1 MIELTIYNFISQ
13 NTTVKTYM
21 EIPKAPAS
29 SFYVIEKTG
38 SDRVNHVE
46 SSTIV
51 IQSYAPSMYEAAVLN
66 EAVKALML
74 GDAILELGDVC
85 RVELNT
91 DYNYTDESTKRY
103 RYQAVFDV
111 THY

>member
-21 EIPKAPAS
+21 EIPKNPAS

-38 SDRVNHVE
+38 SERVNHVD

-51 IQSYAPSMYEAAVLN
+51 IQSYAPSMYEAATLN
-66 EAVKALML
+66 DAVKAIML
-74 GDAILELGDVC
+74 GDAILELGEIC
-85 RVELNT
+85 NVELNT
-91 DYNYTDESTKRY
+91 DYNFTDETAKKY